1 MTYDELTRDQRN
13 ELAGVLLAAETDISM
28 AELCNALEIVGEERL
43 RAEYGATSFVP
54 EDFYC

>member
-28 AELCNALEIVGEERL
+28 AELCNALEIVGCAGTKTKDAVL
-43 RAEYGATSFVP
+43 V
-54 EDFYC
+54 